1 MPLAKGLI
9 LWEILHGFCFYPNH
23 PIPRSSRLVEVGR
36 LVQENRGGRSDFQ
49 GQRGVSWAERGQGHR
64 QIGPSL
70 GNLSYGN
77 AERMVQME
85 HFRGM
90 AKNRNLQGQGWEQE
104 DPHEKRLANG

>member
-1 MPLAKGLI
+1 MAFAFIPITLSLAL
-9 LWEILHGFCFYPNH
+9 LVWW
-23 PIPRSSRLVEVGR
+23 RSVVLFKRTVEGVPTSK
-36 LVQENRGGRSDFQ
+36 VK
-49 GQRGVSWAERGQGHR
+49 GVSWAERGQGR
-64 QIGPSL
+64 GQIGPSL